1 MAEEMWRW
9 ADPNGQQRRVR
20 LDELRAA
27 LAGGV
32 IAPNTPVWRSGWT
45 AWQPAHDVPELS
57 TSALSAA
64 NGVMLNI
71 PPPPLAVVAVQ
82 HEFEASSVP
91 PPAVDEDEPPPPPAY
106 VPMPVRPVTVP
117 PPPGSS
123 AKNLGDPSS
132 SKKVLSAAKAAES
145 SPKVADAAK
154 PPLPAGAGPSKPPP
168 PVPKSIK
175 PPPPAGASGTPE
187 PAAAAPALGKS
198 MGTMLM
204 FGGAGSGDQP
214 DAAPAP
220 APAPDPPRVNAQ
232 SQSNIPTVIGGAPP
246 PLEEISS
253 SMLLEAAESQPKLP
267 ASGPIGPDGLPPATD
282 PIRRSTP
289 DEDEEPAGVPGARSS
304 RRGLVSLAGDL
315 AAVKPKNKFVL
326 PVFAV
331 LGGLLAIAVLGG
343 IVSVVRSVAGGKD
356 GDKEDPK
363 KLASS
368 STASATTTTS
378 SAAAA
383 TSSTATA
390 ATSGSASGI
399 VAPTTSAGAGD
410 KPATVAAYDTCKM
423 QGSTH
428 VVAPRAMVAVGVEV
442 GSTPQGHLVG
452 FASTFKEAMG
462 VMLDPT
468 SMGATATEK
477 AVSPDIIKRVVPGT
491 SGGKVVP
498 AVDAD
503 KRGDVMTHRRASS
516 NLAVDMGVAEGHLVW
531 APRLGQSHAKL
542 FKLPGTEPIEALRI
556 VPLQNEKGYAFA
568 FRQGSNVVFGAARGD
583 SMLAP
588 AGELRVVAGLGKV
601 VGSPAIAVSDDTIMV
616 AWADRAAPV
625 DPWTIRLSH
634 AKVGEGGEVTSI
646 FSTPSGGAG
655 GKTMAPALAPLG
667 GKKYLLAWTEGPAK
681 SNQVRAT
688 VIGGDGAPSGEAMLL
703 SPAGTNAGQ
712 AQVAVGEGGKAVAAF
727 LAERGKRYE
736 VTAVSLLCEKK

>member
-82 HEFEASSVP
+82 HEFEASSAP
-91 PPAVDEDEPPPPPAY
+91 PPSVDEGEPPPPPTY
-106 VPMPVRPVTVP
+106 VPMPVRPVSVP

-145 SPKVADAAK
+145 SPKVADAVK
-154 PPLPAGAGPSKPPP
+154 PTPSKPPP
-168 PVPKSIK
+168 PVPKSMK
-175 PPPPAGASGTPE
+175 PPPPAGATPE
-187 PAAAAPALGKS
+187 PAAAAPAAGMGKS

-204 FGGAGSGDQP
+204 FGGAAAGDQP
-214 DAAPAP
+214 DAAPAVAK
-220 APAPDPPRVNAQ
+220 APEPPRVNAQ

-289 DEDEEPAGVPGARSS
+289 DEGEDEEPAGVPGARSS

-331 LGGLLAIAVLGG
+331 LGGLLAITILAG
-343 IVSVVRSVAGGKD
+343 IVTLVRSIAGGKD
-356 GDKEDPK
+356 DKDDPK
-363 KLASS
+363 KLATS

-378 SAAAA
+378 SATAA
-383 TSSTATA
+383 TTATA
-390 ATSGSASGI
+390 SATATTSSSASAI
-399 VAPTTSAGAGD
+399 VTPPPAD
-410 KPATVAAYDTCKM
+410 KPAAAGAYDTCKM

-462 VMLDPT
+462 VLLDPT

-477 AVSPDIIKRVVPGT
+477 AVSPDIIKRVVPGV

-498 AVDAD
+498 AVDSD

-542 FKLPGTEPIEALRI
+542 FKLPGNEPIEALRV

-568 FRQGSNVVFGAARGD
+568 FRQGSNVIFGAARGEA
-583 SMLAP
+583 MLAP

-616 AWADRAAPV
+616 AWADRAAPA

-634 AKVGEGGEVTSI
+634 AKVGEGGEITSI

-688 VIGGDGAPSGEAMLL
+688 VIGADGAPTGEAMLL